1 MTTSADTTS
10 PQADQPQPGQP
21 ADAAGALLAQLEAA
35 QAEAAKFKDQYMRS
49 MADLDNFRR
58 RAAREKDDLRR
69 AATASLLEDLAPA
82 LDNLRLGL
90 QSAIQA
96 HPEAKAVIDGF
107 QLVAGQLRG
116 VLAQHGFKEIDP
128 VGQPFDPKFHESVS
142 QQPSAEVPE
151 GHVLQVLRP
160 GYLLHDRLIRAASV
174 VVSAGK
180 K

>member
-1 MTTSADTTS
+1 MSTSTDS
-10 PQADQPQPGQP
+10 PPPG
-21 ADAAGALLAQLEAA
+21 DAQSAENENALLAQLEAA
-35 QAEAAKFKDQYMRS
+35 QAEASKFKDHYMRT

-58 RAAREKDDLRR
+58 RAAREKDELRR
-69 AATASLLEDLAPA
+69 LATAGLIEDLAPV
-82 LDNLRLGL
+82 LDNLSLGL
-90 QSAIQA
+90 QSALQA

-107 QLVAGQLRG
+107 QLVAGQLRS
-116 VLAQHGFKEIDP
+116 VLTQYGLKEINP
-128 VGQPFDPKFHESVS
+128 VGEAFNPQLHESVS

-160 GYLLHDRLIRAASV
+160 GYLLHDRLIRAATV